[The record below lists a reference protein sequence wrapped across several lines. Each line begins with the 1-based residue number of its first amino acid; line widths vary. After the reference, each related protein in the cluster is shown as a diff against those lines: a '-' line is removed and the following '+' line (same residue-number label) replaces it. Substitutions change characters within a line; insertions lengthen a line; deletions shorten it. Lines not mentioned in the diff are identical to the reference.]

1 MIEVR
6 FHGRGGQGS
15 VVASELLAR
24 AAFEEGKDVQAF
36 PMFGVERRG
45 APVTAFTRI
54 DDKTVRDHSK
64 IHEPEVVIILDTALL
79 EAVDVTDG
87 LSDDGDIIINTGKDP
102 SEMKLDTN
110 ADVYTV
116 DASDI
121 AVQHGLGSEMAPIV
135 NTAILGGVSAATGM
149 VEKETLIDVILEHAP
164 AKNEPNAEA
173 AKEAYDKLAGPYPGE
188 KLESSDRTLISQQSD
203 IPKSEDLLCR
213 DPEDHTDLPKA
224 PIADCNS
231 EYLNKTG
238 SWRTMRPIVDLD
250 TCINCGECWKYC
262 PDVAIFVEDEGAV
275 VDLDFCKGCGICAE
289 RCPVDAIDME
299 KEEKYV

>member
-54 DDKTVRDHSK
+54 DEKTVRDHSK
-64 IHEPEVVIILDTALL
+64 IHEPDVVVVLDTALL
-79 EAVDVTDG
+79 EAIDVTEG
-87 LSDDGDIIINTGKDP
+87 LSDDGEIILNTAKDP
-102 SEMKLDTN
+102 EEMKLDTD

-116 DASDI
+116 DASKI
-121 AVQHGLGSEMAPIV
+121 AVDHGLGSEVAPIV
-135 NTAILGGVSAATGM
+135 NTAILGAVSNATEIVKRESM
-149 VEKETLIDVILEHAP
+149 IDAVLEHAP
-164 AKNEPNAEA
+164 AKNKANAEA
-173 AKEAYDKLAGPYPGE
+173 AEVAYDELKGPYPGE
-188 KLESSDRTLISQQSD
+188 KLESPDKTLLSEQTD
-203 IPKSEDLLCR
+203 IPKSEDLICD
-213 DPEDHTDLPKA
+213 DPQDHTDLPRT
-224 PIADCNS
+224 PITDCNS

-238 SWRTMRPIVDLD
+238 SWRTVRPIVDQD
-250 TCINCGECWKYC
+250 TCINCGECWKFC

-275 VDLDFCKGCGICAE
+275 VDFDFCKGCGICADI
-289 RCPVDAIDME
+289 CPVDAIEME

>member
-54 DDKTVRDHSK
+54 DEKTVRDHSK
-64 IHEPEVVIILDTALL
+64 IHEPDVVIVLDTALL
-79 EAVDVTDG
+79 EAVDVTEG
-87 LSDDGDIIINTGKDP
+87 LKDDGEIILNTGKDP
-102 SEMKLDTN
+102 SEMKVDTK

-121 AVQHGLGSEMAPIV
+121 AVDHGLGTEVAPIV
-135 NTAILGGVSAATGM
+135 NTAILGAVSSATGT
-149 VEKETLIDVILEHAP
+149 VKKESLVDSILAHAP
-164 AKNEPNAEA
+164 AKNKANAEA
-173 AKEAYDKLAGPYPGE
+173 AKQAYDELKGPYPGE
-188 KLESSDRTLISQQSD
+188 KLEYPDKELLSEQTD
-203 IPKSEDLLCR
+203 IPKSEDLLCE
-213 DPEDHTDLPKA
+213 DPEDHTDLPRT
-224 PIADCNS
+224 PVADCNS

-238 SWRTMRPIVDLD
+238 SWRTVRPIVDLD
-250 TCINCGECWKYC
+250 TCISCGECWKYC
-262 PDVAIFVEDEGAV
+262 PDVAIFVEDGGAV
-275 VDLDFCKGCGICAE
+275 VDFDFCKGCGICAE
-289 RCPVDAIDME
+289 ICPVDAIDME